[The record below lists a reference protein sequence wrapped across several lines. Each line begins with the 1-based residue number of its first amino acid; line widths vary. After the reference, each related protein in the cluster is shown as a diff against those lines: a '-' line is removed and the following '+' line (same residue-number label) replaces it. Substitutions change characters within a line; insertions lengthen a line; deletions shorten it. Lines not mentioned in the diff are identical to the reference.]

1 MALQWLD
8 FVIQTYVQVVQYTI
22 SQEMNE
28 TRYKNILS
36 EKVSG
41 I

>member
-1 MALQWLD
+1 MH
-8 FVIQTYVQVVQYTI
+8 VCPMINVVSYSNSNCIRQDI
-22 SQEMNE
+22 
-28 TRYKNILS
+28 KNILS

>member
-1 MALQWLD
+1 MASIQRLD
-8 FVIQTYVQVVQYTI
+8 YVIQTYVQHTSSKKI
-22 SQEMNE
+22 E